1 MYFDETWAQ
10 LDLILGDPKSSAAQ
24 VWLDNILPIGLD
36 HRCVHC
42 IVTWTAQRRAKKVSA
57 KRFKHWKPY
66 FDENGQAT
74 SYQSKLLHIEA
85 TNSRNVNERLL
96 KLEENI
102 LMAGRGA
109 R

>member
-57 KRFKHWKPY
+57 KRFKHWK
-66 FDENGQAT
+66 
-74 SYQSKLLHIEA
+74 
-85 TNSRNVNERLL
+85 
-96 KLEENI
+96 LETI
-102 LMAGRGA
+102 LR
-109 R
+109 